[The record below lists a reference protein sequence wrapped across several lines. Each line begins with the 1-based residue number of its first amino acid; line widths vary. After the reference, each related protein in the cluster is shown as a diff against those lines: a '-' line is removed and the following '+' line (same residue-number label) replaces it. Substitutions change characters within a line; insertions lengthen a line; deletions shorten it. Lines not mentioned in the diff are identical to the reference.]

1 MHAPAGKM
9 TRGRNEHRSMT
20 LGDLAV
26 LVAGVAVVLVLPS
39 RQSYLPYPSD
49 FLGPWPRWFPWCFCL
64 RQALGAACIV
74 VVPVVLW
81 RRARYGGLARPA
93 EFLALFAAMPFLADG
108 IETGLIRFSY
118 AVPAITA
125 LRDIRR
131 PGPGRPSWPRVG
143 KPGFGCHVVLD
154 RRAHRADPRLFGRGP
169 NGVPG
174 RECPR
179 ARGSVARRDHPG
191 CLREL
196 VAMVHPTSI
205 KLARRPVNDL
215 S

>member
-81 RRARYGGLARPA
+81 RRAATAGWRGQPSSSRYSLQC
-93 EFLALFAAMPFLADG
+93 
-108 IETGLIRFSY
+108 RF
-118 AVPAITA
+118 
-125 LRDIRR
+125 
-131 PGPGRPSWPRVG
+131 WPM
-143 KPGFGCHVVLD
+143 
-154 RRAHRADPRLFGRGP
+154 
-169 NGVPG
+169 
-174 RECPR
+174 
-179 ARGSVARRDHPG
+179 GS
-191 CLREL
+191 
-196 VAMVHPTSI
+196 
-205 KLARRPVNDL
+205 RPV
-215 S
+215 